1 MRYCVEKNF
10 RDKRNNDIRREDVS
24 IIRKNNNK
32 VVNYKSNRSFAGPFD
47 VYESLYY

>member
-10 RDKRNNDIRREDVS
+10 RKRKGTRDTGEDVS
-24 IIRKNNNK
+24 IIRKNNKASTINESI
-32 VVNYKSNRSFAGPFD
+32 VFLASPN